1 MGRRKTHEE
10 FVRDYISKHP
20 NVEVVSK
27 YIAMENPITLHCKKC
42 GYIWTKLARL
52 AYGCPNCEHKRRKR
66 TNTHEDYLQKL
77 EERNITNIIPLEKYK
92 ATDIKIKHKC
102 CKCGYEWYIKPN
114 NVLSGYGCPACAGE
128 VVVKGRNDLW
138 TTNPDVARL
147 LANPEDGYKYSQYS
161 AKKVDWKCPQCGS
174 IVHKR
179 IISNITQ
186 QGLRCDRCSD
196 GRSIPN
202 KLIANVLDSLNII
215 FETEKS
221 FIWSQNRRYD
231 IYIPDV
237 NCIIE
242 MNGLQHNGCGFETI
256 GGRTLGEEQE
266 NDKFKKMIAQQNGID
281 DNHYIIIDARKSELS
296 YMKNNILHSNLI
308 KFFDFSQ
315 VDWNECFKL
324 SQNSLVVNVV
334 NLWNKGYRTPDI
346 CSQLHLSTVTVDS
359 YLHIGNELNLCKYSG
374 NGEKYKKVICLTTG
388 DVFDSIKAA
397 SKYFGIES
405 TSHIG
410 GCCRGERNYCGT
422 DKATNKKL
430 KWMYYDDYINN

>member
-1 MGRRKTHEE
+1 
-10 FVRDYISKHP
+10 
-20 NVEVVSK
+20 
-27 YIAMENPITLHCKKC
+27 
-42 GYIWTKLARL
+42 
-52 AYGCPNCEHKRRKR
+52 
-66 TNTHEDYLQKL
+66 
-77 EERNITNIIPLEKYK
+77 
-92 ATDIKIKHKC
+92 
-102 CKCGYEWYIKPN
+102 
-114 NVLSGYGCPACAGE
+114 
-128 VVVKGRNDLW
+128 
-138 TTNPDVARL
+138 
-147 LANPEDGYKYSQYS
+147 
-161 AKKVDWKCPQCGS
+161 
-174 IVHKR
+174 
-179 IISNITQ
+179 
-186 QGLRCDRCSD
+186 
-196 GRSIPN
+196 
-202 KLIANVLDSLNII
+202 
-215 FETEKS
+215 
-221 FIWSQNRRYD
+221 
-231 IYIPDV
+231 
-237 NCIIE
+237 
-242 MNGLQHNGCGFETI
+242 
-256 GGRTLGEEQE
+256 
-266 NDKFKKMIAQQNGID
+266 MIAQQNGID

-430 KWMYYDDYINN
+430 KWMYYDEYLESTQSDKKLSA

>member
-147 LANPEDGYKYSQYS
+147 LANPEDGYKYAQNGTQL
-161 AKKVDWKCPQCGS
+161 VDWKCPQCGS
-174 IVHKR
+174 IIKHKK
-179 IISNITQ
+179 IANINCY
-186 QGLRCDRCSD
+186 GLSCPKCSD
-196 GRSIPN
+196 GISYPEKIMYY
-202 KLIANVLDSLNII
+202 LLNYLKVDFKYQYSPKWIG
-215 FETEKS
+215 
-221 FIWSQNRRYD
+221 NRRYD
-231 IYIPDV
+231 FYIPSKQL
-237 NCIIE
+237 IIE
-242 MNGLQHNGCGFETI
+242 MDGGWHNINNNLSGQTAKESKTI
-256 GGRTLGEEQE
+256 DLYK
-266 NDKFKKMIAQQNGID
+266 NKMAKEHNLKIVRID
-281 DNHYIIIDARKSELS
+281 CMKSELDYIKS
-296 YMKNNILHSNLI
+296 NIMISDIPKIFNLDNI
-308 KFFDFSQ
+308 N
-315 VDWNECFKL
+315 WTEIGREC
-324 SQNSLVVNVV
+324 QNSLVKKSC
-334 NLWNKGYRTPDI
+334 NLWNAGMGTIDI
-346 CSQLHLSTVTVDS
+346 CSELHLSNNTICC
-359 YLHIGNELNLCKYSG
+359 YLNRGNKLGLCKYLG
-374 NGEKYKKVICLTTG
+374 FNERLKKVICLTTG
-388 DVFDSIKAA
+388 DVFDSIKTA

-410 GCCRGERNYCGT
+410 GCCRCERNYCGT